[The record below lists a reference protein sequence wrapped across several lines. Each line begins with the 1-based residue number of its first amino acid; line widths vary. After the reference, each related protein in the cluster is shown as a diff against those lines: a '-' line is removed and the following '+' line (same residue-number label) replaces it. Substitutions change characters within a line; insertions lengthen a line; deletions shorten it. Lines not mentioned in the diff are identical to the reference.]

1 MRKVFDNILAVAS
14 LVPATR
20 TSSGNG
26 TAVDTRGYHDGMMV
40 VSAGDIDLTTG
51 DETYVFTVEESD
63 DGSTGWAAI
72 SGVSVAI
79 TADNQVKEARLA
91 DLNGGT
97 RKRYLRAVATLAGT
111 TPSAPCVAHIVL
123 GDGESAPAGNA

>member
-1 MRKVFDNILAVAS
+1 MKVFDNVLVQAS

-20 TSSGNG
+20 TANANG
-26 TAVDTRGYHDGMMV
+26 TAVDTKGYHNGMLV
-40 VSAGDIDLTTG
+40 VTAGDIDLANA
-51 DETYVFTVEESD
+51 DETYVVSVEESD

-72 SGVSVAI
+72 SGVTATI

-97 RKRYLRAVATLAGT
+97 RKRYLRAVLTVGGT
-111 TPSAPCVAHIVL
+111 TPSIPGAALIVL
-123 GDGESAPAGNA
+123 GEPESGAVGNA